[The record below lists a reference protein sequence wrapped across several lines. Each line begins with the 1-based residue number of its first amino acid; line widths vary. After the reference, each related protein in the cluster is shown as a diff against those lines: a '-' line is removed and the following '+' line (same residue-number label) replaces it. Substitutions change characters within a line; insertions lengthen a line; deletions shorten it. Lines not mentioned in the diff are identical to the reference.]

1 VGKMPLLFDYPFWD
15 VIWTMTVFFAW
26 LIWIVLVIRTLI
38 DLFGRHDLSGWAKAA
53 WVLLICFIPLIGVLT
68 YIIVRPPENQ
78 MRIA

>member
-1 VGKMPLLFDYPFWD
+1 MPLLFDYPFWD
-15 VIWTMTVFFAW
+15 VIWTMTVVFAW